1 MLWYWESRGVVVPR
15 PSYAKVLPG
24 KGKQRCQLCY
34 AHWTRECPS
43 EPCFWVMPLRTAT
56 WCQKDWQLQKC
67 WNWVRDF
74 HWILQMTPGWWLYP
88 SEKWWSSSVGVTIPN
103 IWKNKKCS
111 KFPKIPKYLESHKS
125 HVPNHQPDT
134 EFMLIAVMPPA
145 DSPHAAIRVGSTPKD
160 SAWSTI
166 KRTAAF
172 ASCTASLTADSSTR

>member
-56 WCQKDWQLQKC
+56 WFQKDWQLQKC
-67 WNWVRDF
+67 WNWAQDF
-74 HWILQMTPGWWLYP
+74 HWILQMTPGWWLYCTP
-88 SEKWWSSSVGVTIPN
+88 LKNDGVRQLGLL
-103 IWKNKKCS
+103 
-111 KFPKIPKYLESHKS
+111 FPKFPKYLESHKS